1 VRPQGDKMR
10 TSYTRAIRIALTV
23 LVLPPAMLHAQ
34 EKVAVATYRAGLKSI
49 AIPAPT
55 SELSEIG
62 PDYRVLFE
70 PLVADSNR
78 LIAAFTTSDDA
89 AAMRAGKSEG
99 MKEYALV
106 EVLRRAEFTTVTPEL
121 FKQVEDTMAT
131 QFGTTLNSTLKDQQ
145 DELNHKLKAAIG
157 DSATAVN
164 LEKPVQLG
172 VLFSKPDACGFAVV
186 MPVSAKGNN
195 MKMVAGVT
203 VLRVQERLIYAYLYT
218 RYNDEESMQWIR
230 KTAEGWADS
239 ILAANK

>member
-1 VRPQGDKMR
+1 MR
-10 TSYTRAIRIALTV
+10 AYSTAAKCILIAFLT
-23 LVLPPAMLHAQ
+23 LPLAALRSQ
-34 EKVAVATYRAGLKSI
+34 EKAAVPTYRAGLKSI

-55 SELSEIG
+55 NDLSEIG

-70 PLVADSNR
+70 PLAADTNR
-78 LIAAFTTSDDA
+78 LIAAFTSSDEA
-89 AAMRAGKSEG
+89 AAMHAGSSEG
-99 MKEYALV
+99 LKQYALV

-172 VLFSKPDACGFAVV
+172 VLFSKPDACGFAAV

-195 MKMVAGVT
+195 MKMVAGVI